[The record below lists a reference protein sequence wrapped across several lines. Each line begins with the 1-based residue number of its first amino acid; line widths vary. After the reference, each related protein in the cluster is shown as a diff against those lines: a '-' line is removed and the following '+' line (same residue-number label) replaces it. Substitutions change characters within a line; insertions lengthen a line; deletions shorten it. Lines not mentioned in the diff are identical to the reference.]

1 MGHAF
6 KVGERVKVFDRYRL
20 ASRDVFGVVAKLSN
34 TDDGV
39 EVTVDTA
46 HRHMLPVQ
54 EGGKVWVRSQQLI
67 SCDLAVAP
75 KQTLSDVCAGLKD
88 GKHYYR
94 SGWNGKAMRI
104 ELQVPTSDSKMTLPY
119 VYLVYGISLQHPDGV
134 ERVPWLCSQTD
145 FLADD
150 WVEIL

>member
-20 ASRDVFGVVAKLSN
+20 GSHDVFGVVAKLSDTN
-34 TDDGV
+34 DGV
-39 EVTVDTA
+39 EVNLDATA
-46 HRHMLPVQ
+46 RPVQ
-54 EGGKVWVRSQQLI
+54 KLVADNAMWFRPQQLV

-75 KQTLSDVCAGLKD
+75 KQTLSAVCDGLKE
-88 GKHYYR
+88 GKRYYR
-94 SGWNGKAMRI
+94 RGWNGKAMRI
-104 ELQVPTSDSKMTLPY
+104 ELQVPDANSKMTLPY

-150 WVEIL
+150 WVEVS